1 MTEIKTN
8 HPSAEQIA
16 GEINRRKRGKQLRR
30 VIRSTLYGLLT
41 VAALA
46 ILVSTLFFPALKIYG
61 NSMVPTLKEGEIVI
75 SRKGS
80 AFNTGDIIAF
90 YYNNKILVKRVICGP
105 GDWFNMQSDGTVY
118 VNGVRLD
125 EPYVTEEGFG
135 PCDLVLPFQIPEG
148 QFFVMGDQRLS
159 SVDSRMSQI
168 GCISAEQIVG
178 KIFMCI
184 WPLEN
189 IGLIA

>member
-1 MTEIKTN
+1 MTESRTDR
-8 HPSAEQIA
+8 PSSEQIA
-16 GEINRRKRGKQLRR
+16 GEIKRRKRRRQLRR
-30 VIRSTLYGLLT
+30 VIRSALYGLLT

-61 NSMVPTLKEGEIVI
+61 NSMTPTLEEGEIVI
-75 SRKGS
+75 ARKGS
-80 AFNTGDIIAF
+80 SFKPGDIIAF

-105 GDWFNMQSDGTVY
+105 GDWFNMQSDGTVF
-118 VNGVRLD
+118 VNGVRLE

-135 PCDLVLPFQIPEG
+135 PCDLNLPYQVPDG

-168 GCISAEQIVG
+168 GCISTEHIVG
-178 KIFMCI
+178 KIFLCI
-184 WPLEN
+184 WPFDHA
-189 IGLIA
+189 GLIE